1 MLFKAVTST
10 IGTTKKFKQPGM
22 ETDKDNFK
30 YARLSL
36 TKIINKKKKLYFEEK
51 IAKNKKIPK
60 NSAELSNL

>member
-1 MLFKAVTST
+1 
-10 IGTTKKFKQPGM
+10 M